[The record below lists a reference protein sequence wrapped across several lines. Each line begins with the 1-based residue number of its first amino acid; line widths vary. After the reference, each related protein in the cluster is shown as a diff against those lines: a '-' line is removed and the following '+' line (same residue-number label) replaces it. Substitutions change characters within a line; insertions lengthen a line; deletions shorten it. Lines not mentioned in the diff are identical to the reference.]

1 MDREGVVT
9 VTVEELDKRLRTM
22 NEVEEAYRG
31 ATQTRLKTYFS
42 NENPTDAWIINS
54 DKLMGDGEVISIH
67 KHDRFV
73 AFDHHRHDYLEMLF
87 VYSGSIRQHI
97 DGKDLTIKKGEIFL
111 LDMNMEHSIYEAG
124 EEDIAINILIKKE
137 FFDSFFMKQVAYNDV
152 ISNFVVKAIYG
163 KKDVKQYI
171 YFQTSEN
178 TYIWDFM
185 IQLLIEYYEQ
195 RNGMETAIR
204 AYMLLIFNELFR
216 SYEKH
221 LSQSMVN
228 AIDTSISSEIVNYI
242 NEHFKELSLTSM
254 AKAFNYHPDYLGKII
269 KKMTGSS
276 LTTLVKERK
285 LDYAGYL
292 LEHTQMPVSDVVA
305 EIGYSNTSYFYK
317 QFKKKFGATPDQI
330 RKK

>member
-1 MDREGVVT
+1 MMT
-9 VTVEELDKRLRTM
+9 TQELDQRLRGL
-22 NEVEEAYRG
+22 NEVELACRG
-31 ATQTRLKTYFS
+31 TTPDGLRTYFS

-54 DKLMGDGEVISIH
+54 DKLMEEGEVIAIH

-73 AFDHHRHDYLEMLF
+73 TFDKHRHDYLEMIF
-87 VYSGSIRQHI
+87 VYSGAIRQSI
-97 DGKDLTIKKGEIFL
+97 EGKDLTINKGEIFL

-124 EEDIAINILIKKE
+124 EDDIAINILIKKE

-171 YFQTSEN
+171 YFQTSKNEQ
-178 TYIWDFM
+178 IWNFM
-185 IQLLIEYYEQ
+185 LQLLMEYYEQ
-195 RNGMETAIR
+195 RNGVETAIR

-221 LSQSMVN
+221 LSKSMVN
-228 AIDTSISSEIVNYI
+228 AIDTSISAEVLNYI
-242 NEHFKELSLTSM
+242 NDHFKDLSLTMM
-254 AKAFNYHPDYLGKII
+254 AKDFNYHPDYLGKMI

-276 LTTLVKERK
+276 LTTLVKDRK

-292 LEHTQMPVSDVVA
+292 LEHTEMAISDIVA
-305 EIGYSNTSYFYK
+305 EIGYSNISYFYK